1 MRAQLLELLWL
12 NFQSRF
18 MGSDDKHIITMHS
31 EILNY
36 YMNLKIIKS
45 PNLLKIIRLEF
56 ICMSSTTDNKI
67 PYYCILHISKY
78 INIFPYILS
87 RHSQS
92 S

>member
-18 MGSDDKHIITMHS
+18 MGSDDKHIITIHS

-56 ICMSSTTDNKI
+56 ICMSSNTV
-67 PYYCILHISKY
+67 ILITRFFIIVFY
-78 INIFPYILS
+78 TFQNILIYFLIF
-87 RHSQS
+87 
-92 S
+92 